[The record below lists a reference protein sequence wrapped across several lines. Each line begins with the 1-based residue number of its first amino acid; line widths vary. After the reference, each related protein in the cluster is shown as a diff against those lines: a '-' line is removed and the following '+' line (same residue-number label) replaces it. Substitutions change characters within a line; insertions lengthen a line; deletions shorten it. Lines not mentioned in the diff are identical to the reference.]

1 MRAGETTGGLSSL
14 STTVLLDKASTGNQ
28 QALEELRDRYLDR
41 LKRWARVRAPSES
54 GVLLDTDS
62 LVDHNLN
69 RTLTR
74 VKSSSPEA
82 RRDFFADVRRSIDV
96 GIASEL
102 TERQGSITAGAI
114 VQDEGYEEAFRQ
126 LGLIDQT
133 AIAARLEEGLSY
145 EEIAHELGTRDA
157 AAARQAVSHAIVRLA
172 QEMIEV
178 RKM

>member
-1 MRAGETTGGLSSL
+1 MAGELSSL

-28 QALEELRDRYLDR
+28 QALEELRYRYLDR
-41 LKRWARVRAPSES
+41 LKRWARVRVPSET

-62 LVDHNLN
+62 LVEHSLN
-69 RTLTR
+69 RTLT
-74 VKSSSPEA
+74 KATSSSPEA
-82 RRDFFADVRRSIDV
+82 RRDFFADVRRSIDH

-102 TERQGSITAGAI
+102 TERQDSIAAGAI
-114 VQDEGYEEAFRQ
+114 VPDEGYEEALLR

-157 AAARQAVSHAIVRLA
+157 DAARQAVSHAIVRLA
-172 QEMIEV
+172 QEMIKA